1 MEGEGSTWMVKE
13 FGVMH
18 EEVSSSFMKQAE
30 QYNAL
35 SHKVSSTKE
44 GFDALSK
51 ANVERELQIRE
62 RETELAREDDVV
74 KRLRIEH
81 ASLEENNQR
90 MRDQEEQLEATRKE
104 EHSKYIKT
112 LDKCT
117 RQMYASRQAS
127 RDACKAP
134 ELARQPGEDS
144 PASAG
149 PPPLQLSYPWLSL
162 APCGSL
168 APVKA
173 TAHLPPSRW
182 TRCASCSRA
191 SRRTWAS
198 GCLCPKQGLYG
209 FAAAAPALAVAW
221 HIGGQ
226 PAGGGCS
233 GAALAAACGVE
244 AAGQFWADSH
254 RKCLQHAYCR
264 LVHNDALDMIRVGFN
279 LKGFEMTVNGYAEI
293 LDRCDGAVRG

>member
-1 MEGEGSTWMVKE
+1 MLHSWAEMEGEGSTWMVKE

-18 EEVSSSFMKQAE
+18 EEVSSSFMKQAQ

-35 SHKVSSTKE
+35 SHQVSSTKE
-44 GFDALSK
+44 GCDALSK
-51 ANVERELQIRE
+51 ANGERELQIRE

-144 PASAG
+144 PARAG
-149 PPPLQLSYPWLSL
+149 PPPVQLPL
-162 APCGSL
+162 ALPCSMRLLG
-168 APVKA
+168 PGEGD
-173 TAHLPPSRW
+173 HPPTS
-182 TRCASCSRA
+182 
-191 SRRTWAS
+191 
-198 GCLCPKQGLYG
+198 
-209 FAAAAPALAVAW
+209 V
-221 HIGGQ
+221 
-226 PAGGGCS
+226 
-233 GAALAAACGVE
+233 
-244 AAGQFWADSH
+244 
-254 RKCLQHAYCR
+254 
-264 LVHNDALDMIRVGFN
+264 
-279 LKGFEMTVNGYAEI
+279 
-293 LDRCDGAVRG
+293 

>member
-18 EEVSSSFMKQAE
+18 EEVSSSFMKQAQ

-51 ANVERELQIRE
+51 ANGERELQIRD

-74 KRLRIEH
+74 KRLRTEH

-149 PPPLQLSYPWLSL
+149 PPPLQLLPL
-162 APCGSL
+162 ALPGSMRL
-168 APVKA
+168 LGPGEGDR
-173 TAHLPPSRW
+173 PPTS
-182 TRCASCSRA
+182 
-191 SRRTWAS
+191 
-198 GCLCPKQGLYG
+198 
-209 FAAAAPALAVAW
+209 V
-221 HIGGQ
+221 
-226 PAGGGCS
+226 
-233 GAALAAACGVE
+233 
-244 AAGQFWADSH
+244 
-254 RKCLQHAYCR
+254 
-264 LVHNDALDMIRVGFN
+264 
-279 LKGFEMTVNGYAEI
+279 
-293 LDRCDGAVRG
+293 

>member
-18 EEVSSSFMKQAE
+18 EEVSSSFMKQAQ

-44 GFDALSK
+44 GFDELSK

-149 PPPLQLSYPWLSL
+149 PTPLQLLPLALPGSL

-173 TAHLPPSRW
+173 IAHLPPSRW

-198 GCLCPKQGLYG
+198 ACLCPKQGPYG
-209 FAAAAPALAVAW
+209 FATDLPP
-221 HIGGQ
+221 Q
-226 PAGGGCS
+226 PRR
-233 GAALAAACGVE
+233 
-244 AAGQFWADSH
+244 WP
-254 RKCLQHAYCR
+254 
-264 LVHNDALDMIRVGFN
+264 
-279 LKGFEMTVNGYAEI
+279 
-293 LDRCDGAVRG
+293 

>member
-18 EEVSSSFMKQAE
+18 EEVSSSFMKQAQ

-51 ANVERELQIRE
+51 ANGERELQIRD
-62 RETELAREDDVV
+62 REIELAREDDVV
-74 KRLRIEH
+74 KRLRTEH

-168 APVKA
+168 APVQA

-198 GCLCPKQGLYG
+198 GCLCPKQGPYG

-226 PAGGGCS
+226 PAGGVLWRGAGS
-233 GAALAAACGVE
+233 GLRSRGS
-244 AAGQFWADSH
+244 WP
-254 RKCLQHAYCR
+254 
-264 LVHNDALDMIRVGFN
+264 
-279 LKGFEMTVNGYAEI
+279 I
-293 LDRCDGAVRG
+293 LG